1 MANWLPFFTSLA
13 IAGWAVAVAVLSAQN
28 VTRVSLQFL
37 GFQSIQLPVGI
48 VLAISVGV
56 GLVGG
61 GIARGL
67 WRRQKPKKRLAQPE
81 SPVWENPAAA
91 EGAKVAADRQ
101 NW

>member
-1 MANWLPFFTSLA
+1 MNNWLPFFTSLA
-13 IAGWAVAVAVLSAQN
+13 VAGPAVALAVLSAQN

-48 VLAISVGV
+48 VLAISVGI
-56 GLVGG
+56 GLVGA

-67 WRRQKPKKRLAQPE
+67 WRRQTPKKRRAQPQ
-81 SPVWENPAAA
+81 SPVWDSPAAG

-101 NW
+101 HW

>member
-1 MANWLPFFTSLA
+1 MKVCLPLITQHLNLNLYMNNWLPFFTSLLVA
-13 IAGWAVAVAVLSAQN
+13 AWAVAVAVLSAQN

-48 VLAISVGV
+48 VLTISVGV

-67 WRRQKPKKRLAQPE
+67 WRRQKAL
-81 SPVWENPAAA
+81 
-91 EGAKVAADRQ
+91 G
-101 NW
+101 

>member
-1 MANWLPFFTSLA
+1 MNNWLPFFTCLLVA
-13 IAGWAVAVAVLSAQN
+13 APAVTVAVLSAQN

-67 WRRQKPKKRLAQPE
+67 WSRQKA
-81 SPVWENPAAA
+81 SP
-91 EGAKVAADRQ
+91 
-101 NW
+101 

>member
-1 MANWLPFFTSLA
+1 MNNWLPFFSSLLVA
-13 IAGWAVAVAVLSAQN
+13 APAVAVAVISAQN

-67 WRRQKPKKRLAQPE
+67 WSRQKA
-81 SPVWENPAAA
+81 SP
-91 EGAKVAADRQ
+91 
-101 NW
+101 